1 MENTRQRVCPVKDDF
16 PYKVELHVH
25 LDGTFRLESILDIAK
40 KRNIP
45 LPAADLDGFRKNI
58 SVYHALSLY
67 KVLKSFTVFMPVV
80 AGDRDA
86 ISKLAY
92 EFCEDS
98 AKNGIKYVE
107 ARYSPHLLSNNEE
120 KPEYALEHG
129 DLTPREIVKI
139 INEAFAKGSKDY
151 NIRVKSILC
160 CMRHRPDW
168 SDELVN
174 LAHEYRQEGVVAVD
188 IAGGSNHHDDVEEVH
203 PDHIKAFKRAKDL
216 GLHITVHAG
225 EAGGADRVK
234 QAIDEMNAERIGHG
248 YRVLENEDLYAEIRR
263 RGIHLETCPIS
274 SICTGAVP
282 EDVHKHPVVRFAHDK
297 ANFSINSDDPLV
309 FDSCLFDDYKAT
321 REMGLDDSYI
331 RIAIFNAARSC
342 FSSDKEK
349 ADILKELEDVYGK
362 Q

>member
-1 MENTRQRVCPVKDDF
+1 
-16 PYKVELHVH
+16 
-25 LDGTFRLESILDIAK
+25 

-151 NIRVKSILC
+151 NIRVKN
-160 CMRHRPDW
+160 W

-203 PDHIKAFKRAKDL
+203 PDHIKAFK
-216 GLHITVHAG
+216 
-225 EAGGADRVK
+225 
-234 QAIDEMNAERIGHG
+234 AIDEMNAERIGHG

-331 RIAIFNAARSC
+331 RIAPARCKAQHTVLHEPVASRGPFHGAACSESSPLVVRFNQLCRTNMQCVEPACWEALPTVLH
-342 FSSDKEK
+342 KHVE
-349 ADILKELEDVYGK
+349 
-362 Q
+362 

>member
-1 MENTRQRVCPVKDDF
+1 
-16 PYKVELHVH
+16 
-25 LDGTFRLESILDIAK
+25 

-86 ISKLAY
+86 ISRLAY

-151 NIRVKSILC
+151 NIRVKN
-160 CMRHRPDW
+160 W

-188 IAGGSNHHDDVEEVH
+188 IAGGGNHHDDVEEVH
-203 PDHIKAFKRAKDL
+203 PDHIKAFK
-216 GLHITVHAG
+216 
-225 EAGGADRVK
+225 
-234 QAIDEMNAERIGHG
+234 AIDEMNAERIGHG
-248 YRVLENEDLYAEIRR
+248 YRVLENEDLYAEVRR

-309 FDSCLFDDYKAT
+309 FDSCLFDDYQAT

-342 FSSDKEK
+342 FASDKEK